1 MVRYGAVIVFT
12 EGIDKEHAEYLL
24 NQMVRDGRIED
35 PGCPDHVYNNGKT
48 RIPGHKGVH
57 EFNDSD
63 GTGPVWYLP

>member
-35 PGCPDHVYNNGKT
+35 PGRLPHAEE
-48 RIPGHKGVH
+48 GVSR
-57 EFNDSD
+57 EWLARGS
-63 GTGPVWYLP
+63 